1 MPVLMDLEN
10 TAVPNNFFFGYV
22 TIIDF
27 VIYEMLG
34 QMEENFKEKL
44 EPLVRLKAIRE
55 RVSNIPE
62 IYNYEKSDRR
72 VKMVNPGDYLNQ
84 FKSQLNQ

>member
-10 TAVPNNFFFGYV
+10 TAVPNNFFFGYI

-44 EPLVRLKAIRE
+44 EPLVRLKSIRE
-55 RVSNIPE
+55 RVSKIPE
-62 IYNYEKSDRR
+62 I
-72 VKMVNPGDYLNQ
+72 
-84 FKSQLNQ
+84 